1 MLLVLIAC
9 ALTVL
14 LVNAIRHSSADY
26 AWQISIVAGSVAYAV
41 IMIAGSLALDVQI
54 ALPMVLIGAAAGC
67 LVGFV
72 LEFSCSVQTTPGQNT
87 WNMMTTIIITT

>member
-26 AWQISIVAGSVAYAV
+26 AWEISIVAGSVAYAV
-41 IMIAGSLALDVQI
+41 IMIAG
-54 ALPMVLIGAAAGC
+54 
-67 LVGFV
+67 
-72 LEFSCSVQTTPGQNT
+72 T
-87 WNMMTTIIITT
+87 WHWMYRLHSRWF